1 MSVSDLQ
8 AGTRSQ
14 ASQPDRLRAARQ
26 RFHELYGAG
35 EMNALRAPARINI
48 LGEHVDYVSYLPTT
62 SLPFG
67 SREHEMLLLFRATD
81 DGQVSGASM
90 NDGFPPFNFALDEEA
105 VEGQSQQSW
114 ESFVFNRPAPAPHW
128 SNYVNGAVQFA
139 RWKFG
144 ASIGRGFRFLV
155 DSTIPPKSGAS
166 SSSALVALSGAAIRH
181 VNQIDFGLEELARD
195 SSQAEWYPG
204 TRGGALDHTAIC
216 LARRGHAVHI
226 SHQEGKVELIPLPD
240 GDFRWITFFT
250 HEADKGRDVMLEY
263 NERAA
268 VSRLLIPA
276 VIDDL
281 KRSHPSFDQAWAE
294 ALFKLKR
301 DVSAACDEIEALL
314 GLIPDALTLGGF
326 ALFDPGI
333 LRECETAFPPL
344 ARERRDRPLKLR
356 DRAIHHLGELRRVAQ
371 AAKLLKAASSDAQIE
386 LAMRALGGLI
396 NESHES
402 LLDLYEVSTP
412 EVERLIEI
420 VRADP
425 GTYGAR
431 LMGGG
436 FGGNVLV
443 LTTADNTQALIE
455 QAQAEF
461 YGPRGRDGLSEGS
474 VMISTPGDGLAILDQ
489 NRSAEDWDSRST
501 INFQL

>member
-1 MSVSDLQ
+1 MRVSDLQ
-8 AGTRSQ
+8 AGIRDQ
-14 ASQPDRLRAARQ
+14 ASQPDRLRAALR
-26 RFHELYGAG
+26 RFHELYGIG
-35 EMNALRAPARINI
+35 EVRAMRAPARINI
-48 LGEHVDYVSYLPTT
+48 LGEHVDYVSYLPTA

-67 SREHEMLLLFRATD
+67 SHEHEMLMLFRATD
-81 DGQVSGASM
+81 DGQISGASM
-90 NDGFPPFNFALDEEA
+90 NENFPPFSFALDEEA
-105 VEGQSQQSW
+105 VESQSQRSW
-114 ESFVFNRPAPAPHW
+114 ESFVFSRPAPASHW
-128 SNYVNGAVQFA
+128 SNYVKGAVQFA

-144 ASIGRGFRFLV
+144 ARVDRGFRFLI

-181 VNQIDFGLEELARD
+181 VNQIDFELEELARD

-226 SHQEGKVELIPLPD
+226 SHWDGKVELIPLPD
-240 GDFRWITFFT
+240 EDFRWITFFT
-250 HEADKGRDVMLEY
+250 HEADKGREVMLEY

-281 KRSHPSFDQAWAE
+281 KRNYAAFDQAWAE
-294 ALFKLKR
+294 ALFKLER
-301 DVSAACDEIEALL
+301 DVSAACDEIETLL
-314 GLIPDALTLGGF
+314 GLIPDALMLGGF
-326 ALFDPGI
+326 ALLDPAI
-333 LRECETAFPPL
+333 FRECETAFPAL
-344 ARERRDRPLKLR
+344 ARDRRDRPLKLR
-356 DRAIHHLGELRRVAQ
+356 DRALHHLGEMRRVTQ
-371 AAKLLKAASSDAQIE
+371 AAALLKDASGDAQIE
-386 LAMRALGGLI
+386 LAMRSLGKLI

-402 LLDLYEVSTP
+402 LRDLYEVSTP
-412 EVERLIEI
+412 EVERLVEI

-443 LTTADNTQALIE
+443 LTAAENAQALIE
-455 QAQAEF
+455 RAQAGF

-474 VMISTPGDGLAILDQ
+474 VMISTPGDGLAMLDP
-489 NRSAEDWDSRST
+489 DGT
-501 INFQL
+501 L

>member
-1 MSVSDLQ
+1 MPVSDLQ
-8 AGTRSQ
+8 AGSRDLSLQ
-14 ASQPDRLRAARQ
+14 LDRLRAALR

-35 EMNALRAPARINI
+35 EVSALRAPARINI
-48 LGEHVDYVSYLPTT
+48 IGEHVDYVDYLPTA

-67 SREHEMLLLFRATD
+67 SDEHEMLMLFRATE
-81 DGQVSGASM
+81 DGQVHGASM
-90 NDGFPPFNFALDEEA
+90 NEKFQPFSFALDEEA
-105 VEGQSQQSW
+105 VEGQSKQSLVKQSW
-114 ESFVFNRPAPAPHW
+114 ESFVFSRPAPTPHW
-128 SNYVNGAVQFA
+128 SNYVKGAVHFA

-144 ASIGRGFRFLV
+144 ASVGRGLRFLV

-166 SSSALVALSGAAIRH
+166 SSSALVSLSGAAIRH
-181 VNQIDFGLEELARD
+181 VNQIDFELEALARD
-195 SSQAEWYPG
+195 SSQAEWYLG

-226 SHQEGKVELIPLPD
+226 SHRDGEVELIPLPD
-240 GDFRWITFFT
+240 EDFRWITFFT

-276 VIDDL
+276 AIDDL
-281 KRSHPSFDQAWAE
+281 KRSYPSFDQAWAE
-294 ALFKLKR
+294 ALFKMKR

-326 ALFDPGI
+326 ALLFPTTF
-333 LRECETAFPPL
+333 RECEMTFPAL
-344 ARERRDRPLKLR
+344 ARDRRDRPLKLR
-356 DRAIHHLGELRRVAQ
+356 DRALHHLGEMRRVTQ
-371 AAKLLKAASSDAQIE
+371 AVALLKDASGDAQIE
-386 LAMRALGGLI
+386 PAMRTLGKLI

-402 LLDLYEVSTP
+402 LRDLYEVSTP
-412 EVERLIEI
+412 EVERLIEV

-443 LTTADNTQALIE
+443 LTTAENTQALIE
-455 QAQAEF
+455 RAQAEF
-461 YGPRGRDGLSEGS
+461 YGPRGRDGMSEGS
-474 VMISTPGDGLAILDQ
+474 VMISTPGDGLATLDM
-489 NRSAEDWDSRST
+489 DG
-501 INFQL
+501 IF